1 MEKTWEE
8 FYKSGKVT
16 DYLEYRNSTK
26 NKNETDEL
34 KDKESDGAGGYSDGY
49 GFDSH
54 AD

>member
-16 DYLEYRNSTK
+16 DYLEYRNSI
-26 NKNETDEL
+26 KNETDEL
-34 KDKESDGAGGYSDGY
+34 KDKESDGAGSYSDGY